1 MKINVNHVTKTYK
14 HKSALKN
21 VTFTMEGPKIIGFL
35 GHNGAGKTTFLNLL
49 SGLITTT
56 SGEILVNGENVFNA
70 PSTLRD
76 ICFVAVSGNFQEE
89 MTIAKH

>member
-35 GHNGAGKTTFLNLL
+35 GHNGAGKTTF
-49 SGLITTT
+49 
-56 SGEILVNGENVFNA
+56 
-70 PSTLRD
+70 
-76 ICFVAVSGNFQEE
+76 
-89 MTIAKH
+89 